1 VPKVKEKTI
10 KIRKTIPAIA
20 LAVGS
25 LPSIARADLARQHQ
39 SFDRLVLPGG
49 RAAMLG
55 GAYTALSNDPSG
67 LFYNPAGIV
76 DGTQN
81 QVSLNT
87 WSTNRSEVV
96 FKEAVKG
103 QDYTE
108 TSNTFFGGFAGGIFH
123 KKWITLGYVI
133 ATLDKR
139 NINQDDYFYGISD
152 EEGQAR
158 DFTRIHQESNS
169 YDLFGSSMAF
179 SMGKSWSIGG
189 AAFYYD
195 RSIEAMDYQQV
206 LFNGGQVLVQESKVR
221 VSNQGFHGSAGLQ
234 YHGENASLGFSVR
247 VGEPILNKGSMNFN
261 SVTHAVANTVPEV
274 VNYSSDDY
282 AIDTE
287 IIPTIYRM
295 GVAFHPA
302 KGFLVTSDLS
312 YSAAVE
318 VDNGSP
324 DRLGTWNY
332 ALGLETGFTNWRL
345 MLGVFTN
352 NSTFPE
358 IQADGTNQIAH
369 LDYIGKTIGTSILT
383 KTFDLHL
390 GFIRQDGRGIAQIVA
405 GATTNQKV
413 EATTEN
419 VLLSWTFKL

>member
-1 VPKVKEKTI
+1 MKFM
-10 KIRKTIPAIA
+10 PALTLA
-20 LAVGS
+20 LGS

-49 RAAMLG
+49 RAAMLC
-55 GAYTALSNDPSG
+55 GAYTAVSSDPSG

-76 DGTQN
+76 QGTQN

-103 QDYTE
+103 QDFTE
-108 TSNTFFGGFAGGIFH
+108 TSNTLFGGFAGGVFH
-123 KKWITLGYVI
+123 KKWITFGYVI

-139 NINQDDYFYGISD
+139 NINQDDYFYEMST
-152 EEGQAR
+152 EQGQAR

-169 YDLFGSSMAF
+169 YDLFGTSIALSI
-179 SMGKSWSIGG
+179 GKSWSIGL
-189 AAFYYD
+189 ATFYYD

-206 LFNGGQVLVQESKVR
+206 MFNGGQVLVQESKVR
-221 VSNQGFHGSAGLQ
+221 VSNQGFHVNTGLQ
-234 YHGENASLGFSVR
+234 YRGDNISLGASVR
-247 VGEPILNKGSMNFN
+247 AGEPVLNKGSLNFN
-261 SVTHAVANTVPEV
+261 SVTHAVANTVPDV
-274 VNYSSDDY
+274 VNYSSDEYEVDN
-282 AIDTE
+282 E
-287 IIPTIYRM
+287 IIPTISRL
-295 GVAFHPA
+295 GFAFHPYPT
-302 KGFLVTSDLS
+302 LLISTDLS
-312 YSAAVE
+312 YSAPVE

-332 ALGLETGFTNWRL
+332 ALGLETGLSSWRL

-352 NSTFPE
+352 NSIFPK
-358 IQADGTNQIAH
+358 IQPDGNNQAAH
-369 LDYIGKTIGTSILT
+369 LDYVGKSIGTSIIT

-390 GFIRQDGRGIAQIVA
+390 GFVRQDGKGTARIVA
-405 GATTNQKV
+405 GTRTNQRV

-419 VLLSWTFKL
+419 FLLSWTFKL

>member
-1 VPKVKEKTI
+1 VLKAKSTGC
-10 KIRKTIPAIA
+10 KISKLLPVMA
-20 LAVGS
+20 LTFGS

-39 SFDRLVLPGG
+39 SFDRLLLPGG

-76 DGTQN
+76 QGAKN

-96 FKEAVKG
+96 FKEAVRG
-103 QDYTE
+103 QDFTE
-108 TSNTFFGGFAGGIFH
+108 TSNTLFGGFAGGVFH

-139 NINQDDYFYGISD
+139 NINQDDYFRDIST

-169 YDLFGSSMAF
+169 YDLFGASMAF
-179 SMGKSWSIGG
+179 NLGKSWSIG
-189 AAFYYD
+189 AATFYYD

-221 VSNQGFHGSAGLQ
+221 VSNQGFHVISGIH
-234 YHGENASLGFSVR
+234 YHGDDLSLGLSVR
-247 VGEPILNKGSMNFN
+247 VGEPVINKGSMNFN
-261 SVTHAVANTVPEV
+261 SVTHAVANTVPDV

-282 AIDTE
+282 EIDTE
-287 IIPTIYRM
+287 IIPNIYRF
-295 GVAFHPA
+295 GLAFHPA
-302 KGFLVTSDLS
+302 KGFLVTTDLS
-312 YSAAVE
+312 YSSPVA

-324 DRLGTWNY
+324 DRMATMNY

-345 MLGVFTN
+345 MLGIFTN

-358 IQADGTNQIAH
+358 IKSDGTNQTAH
-369 LDYIGKTIGTSILT
+369 LDYLGKTIGTSILT
-383 KTFDLHL
+383 KSFDLHI
-390 GFIRQDGRGIAQIVA
+390 GFVRQDGTGTAQIVA
-405 GATTNQKV
+405 GATANQKV

-419 VLLSWTFKL
+419 ILLSWTFKL